1 MKNASNPQ
9 TFRDLNE
16 DRSVFDIDDVL
27 RRRVGDVQRQS
38 KDVRVGLADVNK
50 AGGNKRV
57 HKPVELKLPNPIR
70 IHLIART

>member
-1 MKNASNPQ
+1 
-9 TFRDLNE
+9 
-16 DRSVFDIDDVL
+16 
-27 RRRVGDVQRQS
+27 
-38 KDVRVGLADVNK
+38 VNK